1 MKRQINY
8 ILMQTVLWGGWICE
22 YIWFLKHQFQM
33 RFDLWVFVAYLFLLY
48 LCVVRKL
55 GNNNNRRYEIYMEL
69 WGRLTA
75 VNVVWYLF
83 VGAKTVHFAGILLV
97 LWKLILLST
106 IQCITFAGIFQIYKK
121 IMEHFQIT
129 TACVITRADTLEAA
143 KEKIRVHDSVFLEDL
158 PSDERNELLKF
169 CYYMDRQVYCNTKL
183 SDIMIRGSGLTQY
196 HDSPVFFC
204 NHFGLELSKR
214 AVKRCFDLVFSVL
227 FLVILSPLFLIIA
240 ICIKC
245 EDGGSVIYRQVRC
258 TRDMKKFEIYK
269 FRSMITDAE
278 KNRGP
283 QLATKHDKRLTR
295 LGRFLRNTNLDAT
308 ACKYFKR

>member
-1 MKRQINY
+1 MKRQLNY
-8 ILMQTVLWGGWICE
+8 IVMQTVLWGGWICE

-129 TACVITRADTLEAA
+129 TACVITRADTLEDA

-204 NHFGLELSKR
+204 NHFGMDISKR
-214 AVKRCFDLVFSVL
+214 AVKRCFDLVF
-227 FLVILSPLFLIIA
+227 
-240 ICIKC
+240 
-245 EDGGSVIYRQVRC
+245 
-258 TRDMKKFEIYK
+258 
-269 FRSMITDAE
+269 
-278 KNRGP
+278 
-283 QLATKHDKRLTR
+283 
-295 LGRFLRNTNLDAT
+295 
-308 ACKYFKR
+308 

>member
-33 RFDLWVFVAYLFLLY
+33 RFDLWVFVAYFFLLY

-106 IQCITFAGIFQIYKK
+106 IQCITFAGIFQI
-121 IMEHFQIT
+121 
-129 TACVITRADTLEAA
+129 
-143 KEKIRVHDSVFLEDL
+143 
-158 PSDERNELLKF
+158 
-169 CYYMDRQVYCNTKL
+169 
-183 SDIMIRGSGLTQY
+183 
-196 HDSPVFFC
+196 
-204 NHFGLELSKR
+204 
-214 AVKRCFDLVFSVL
+214 
-227 FLVILSPLFLIIA
+227 
-240 ICIKC
+240 
-245 EDGGSVIYRQVRC
+245 
-258 TRDMKKFEIYK
+258 
-269 FRSMITDAE
+269 
-278 KNRGP
+278 
-283 QLATKHDKRLTR
+283 
-295 LGRFLRNTNLDAT
+295 
-308 ACKYFKR
+308 

>member
-106 IQCITFAGIFQIYKK
+106 IQCITFAGILQIYKK

-129 TACVITRADTLEAA
+129 TACVITRENDFTFLPPAGGKLCEAS
-143 KEKIRVHDSVFLEDL
+143 SVRGRCFHML
-158 PSDERNELLKF
+158 P
-169 CYYMDRQVYCNTKL
+169 VL
-183 SDIMIRGSGLTQY
+183 SCRGENRRCAGAR
-196 HDSPVFFC
+196 
-204 NHFGLELSKR
+204 FGL
-214 AVKRCFDLVFSVL
+214 
-227 FLVILSPLFLIIA
+227 
-240 ICIKC
+240 
-245 EDGGSVIYRQVRC
+245 
-258 TRDMKKFEIYK
+258 
-269 FRSMITDAE
+269 
-278 KNRGP
+278 
-283 QLATKHDKRLTR
+283 
-295 LGRFLRNTNLDAT
+295 
-308 ACKYFKR
+308 

>member
-106 IQCITFAGIFQIYKK
+106 IQCITFAGILQIYKK

-204 NHFGLELSKR
+204 NHFGMEISKR

-258 TRDMKKFEIYK
+258 TRDMKKFT
-269 FRSMITDAE
+269 SSA
-278 KNRGP
+278 
-283 QLATKHDKRLTR
+283 A
-295 LGRFLRNTNLDAT
+295 
-308 ACKYFKR
+308 